1 MNPESA
7 AADQVLKME
16 LMLTETA
23 VRLAA
28 SGAMNI
34 AALLVAVLRNEKQ
47 VSGKT
52 SIEKII
58 SAGTP
63 TTFPL
68 AAEKMPEFSKLAKE
82 NGLMFSFVR
91 DPNRPETVDV
101 VVREED
107 AKLVN
112 LVRERIGATAGVDEK
127 NAEAGPSVRGS
138 GISVTTTTHGPGSI
152 TSTTKIPQKA
162 ADQLLTHLNGIRTA
176 LDYGGNVDKCRAMLH
191 EVQDEL
197 GRMLGMPER
206 GQQLDISPE
215 GNPKQADP
223 DRGKNGARAEKR
235 KCVRD
240 KVADIRERMAH
251 QPQHLKQ
258 PGPPQAGK
266 HRHTPTHLPTK

>member
-1 MNPESA
+1 M
-7 AADQVLKME
+7 
-16 LMLTETA
+16 
-23 VRLAA
+23 
-28 SGAMNI
+28 
-34 AALLVAVLRNEKQ
+34 AVLRNEKQ

-127 NAEAGPSVRGS
+127 NAEAGRSVRGS
-138 GISVTTTTHGPGSI
+138 GISVTTTTHGPG
-152 TSTTKIPQKA
+152 
-162 ADQLLTHLNGIRTA
+162 
-176 LDYGGNVDKCRAMLH
+176 
-191 EVQDEL
+191 
-197 GRMLGMPER
+197 
-206 GQQLDISPE
+206 
-215 GNPKQADP
+215 
-223 DRGKNGARAEKR
+223 
-235 KCVRD
+235 
-240 KVADIRERMAH
+240 
-251 QPQHLKQ
+251 
-258 PGPPQAGK
+258 
-266 HRHTPTHLPTK
+266 

>member
-63 TTFPL
+63 TTFRWRQ
-68 AAEKMPEFSKLAKE
+68 KRCRISKLAKE
-82 NGLMFSFVR
+82 SGFMFSFVR
-91 DPNRPETVDV
+91 DPNHPETVDV

-112 LVRERIGATAGVDEK
+112 LVRERIGATAEVDEK
-127 NAEAGPSVRGS
+127 RGSRSVRER
-138 GISVTTTTHGPGSI
+138 
-152 TSTTKIPQKA
+152 
-162 ADQLLTHLNGIRTA
+162 IR
-176 LDYGGNVDKCRAMLH
+176 
-191 EVQDEL
+191 
-197 GRMLGMPER
+197 
-206 GQQLDISPE
+206 
-215 GNPKQADP
+215 
-223 DRGKNGARAEKR
+223 
-235 KCVRD
+235 
-240 KVADIRERMAH
+240 DIRDYERN
-251 QPQHLKQ
+251 QT
-258 PGPPQAGK
+258 GINDEYD
-266 HRHTPTHLPTK
+266 

>member
-1 MNPESA
+1 M
-7 AADQVLKME
+7 
-16 LMLTETA
+16 
-23 VRLAA
+23 
-28 SGAMNI
+28 
-34 AALLVAVLRNEKQ
+34 AVLRNEKQ

-68 AAEKMPEFSKLAKE
+68 AAEKMPDFSKLAKE
-82 NGLMFSFVR
+82 SGFMFSFVR
-91 DPNRPETVDV
+91 DPNHPETVDV

-112 LVRERIGATAGVDEK
+112 LVRERIGATAEVDEK
-127 NAEAGPSVRGS
+127 NAEAGLSGSGS
-138 GISVTTTTHGPGSI
+138 GISETTNGLRPVSMTNM
-152 TSTTKIPQKA
+152 TKIPQEA
-162 ADQLLTHLNGIRTA
+162 ADHLLTHLNGIRTA

-266 HRHTPTHLPTK
+266 HQHTPTHLPTK

>member
-1 MNPESA
+1 MT
-7 AADQVLKME
+7 M
-16 LMLTETA
+16 
-23 VRLAA
+23 
-28 SGAMNI
+28 
-34 AALLVAVLRNEKQ
+34 
-47 VSGKT
+47 
-52 SIEKII
+52 
-58 SAGTP
+58 
-63 TTFPL
+63 
-68 AAEKMPEFSKLAKE
+68 
-82 NGLMFSFVR
+82 
-91 DPNRPETVDV
+91 
-101 VVREED
+101 
-107 AKLVN
+107 
-112 LVRERIGATAGVDEK
+112 
-127 NAEAGPSVRGS
+127 
-138 GISVTTTTHGPGSI
+138 TTHGPGSI

-266 HRHTPTHLPTK
+266 HQHTPTHLPTK

>member
-1 MNPESA
+1 MNTEST

-28 SGAMNI
+28 SGAMNT

-52 SIEKII
+52 SIKKII
-58 SAGTP
+58 TSGTP

-68 AAEKMPEFSKLAKE
+68 AAEKMPDFSKLAKK

-91 DPNRPETVDV
+91 DPNHPETVDV

-112 LVRERIGATAGVDEK
+112 IVREKIGATAEVDEK
-127 NAEAGPSVRGS
+127 NAGAGPSVSGS
-138 GISVTTTTHGPGSI
+138 EISGTTTGHGPESI
-152 TSTTKIPQKA
+152 TNTTKIPQEK

-176 LDYGGNVDKCRAMLH
+176 LDCGGDVDKCRAMLR

-197 GRMLGMPER
+197 GRVLGMPER
-206 GQQLDISPE
+206 SQ
-215 GNPKQADP
+215 
-223 DRGKNGARAEKR
+223 DRDAAQTAASEKR
-235 KCVRD
+235 TRHRETDTARKGEKPSVRD
-240 KVADIRERMAH
+240 RIAGIKDRLAH
-251 QPQHLKQ
+251 EPQHLKQ
-258 PGPPQAGK
+258 PGLPQAGK
-266 HRHTPTHLPTK
+266 HEYAPRHLPTK